1 METPKKP
8 NIKLPEGFYL
18 AWVPERNV
26 WQMRPIVGYSDK
38 YLVNKPNPFIPKKEE
53 KPVEPKER
61 KEGTKNGSLH
71 DAKLAKN
78 DEFYTRYEDIAE
90 ELKEYDGFFKGKV
103 VYCNCDKAF
112 NFGRSQF
119 FEYFQVNFHRL
130 GLKKLIATQIVPNG
144 RGIKWTYDGVPPT
157 SPLDESEICTE
168 FLKGDGSFQSA
179 ECREILKECDVV
191 VTNPPFS
198 LFREFVD
205 TLIAYG
211 KKFLIIGN
219 KNAITYKEIFP
230 LIKDNKLWLGFTSPK
245 GFDQPSTHEVKQ
257 MAGLTRWF
265 TNIEHRKHQT
275 PLYLRE
281 GASVCSIK
289 YPKYDNY
296 DAINVDDVKMIPH
309 DYDGVMGVPITFL
322 DKYCPSQFEI
332 SGIDSTDF
340 AEEIGIQPMGAEFIR
355 KYRENGGTGHY
366 TEGMRNLCYYEN
378 DGTPKKVYSRI
389 LIRKVK

>member
-1 METPKKP
+1 MDTPKKP

-18 AWVPERNV
+18 VWIPERNV

-53 KPVEPKER
+53 KSVEPKEH

-71 DAKLAKN
+71 DAKRAKN
-78 DEFYTRYEDIAE
+78 DEFYTRYEDIAN
-90 ELKEYDGFFKGKV
+90 ELKEYDDFFKGKV

-179 ECREILKECDVV
+179 ECKEILKECDVV

-205 TLIAYG
+205 MLVTYG
-211 KKFLIIGN
+211 KKFLIVGSM
-219 KNAITYKEIFP
+219 NAISYKEIFP
-230 LIKDNKLWLGFTSPK
+230 LIKENKLWLGFTCPK
-245 GFDQPSTHEVKQ
+245 NFQVTLEKVEDEKKQ
-257 MAGLTRWF
+257 YEENGKIYQKFGNICWY
-265 TNIEHRKHQT
+265 TNIEHRKRQT

-281 GASVCSIK
+281 GASVYSNE

-309 DYDGVMGVPITFL
+309 DYDGVMGVPITYLF
-322 DKYCPSQFEI
+322 KYCPTQFEI
-332 SGIDSTDF
+332 VGLDRYVEDNPHY
-340 AEEIGIQPMGAEFIR
+340 G
-355 KYRENGGTGHY
+355 YRFTINGKETY
-366 TEGMRNLCYYEN
+366 A
-378 DGTPKKVYSRI
+378 RI
-389 LIRKVK
+389 LIKKACA

>member
-71 DAKLAKN
+71 DAKRAKN

-205 TLIAYG
+205 TLISYG
-211 KKFLIIGN
+211 KKFLIMGN
-219 KNAITYKEIFP
+219 INAISYKEIFP
-230 LIKDNKLWLGFTSPK
+230 LIKDNKLWTGFNFNKTMEFVLPNDYK
-245 GFDQPSTHEVKQ
+245 KWDRIENGQKIGKVP
-257 MAGLTRWF
+257 GICWY
-265 TNIEHRKHQT
+265 TNIEHSKRQT

-281 GASVCSIK
+281 EASVESVEYK
-289 YPKYDNY
+289 KYDNF

-322 DKYCPSQFEI
+322 GKYCPTQFEI
-332 SGIDSTDF
+332 LDLVNRYMVCDYFGINESV
-340 AEEIGIQPMGAEFIR
+340 R
-355 KYRENGGTGHY
+355 KNHSHCTNING
-366 TEGMRNLCYYEN
+366 ES
-378 DGTPKKVYSRI
+378 VYARI
-389 LIRKVK
+389 LIRKIK